1 MALATEP
8 RRPTPPPILLP
19 ALMVAIRR
27 RRRRQHRLPLV
38 PPMETI
44 CTAPMAV
51 AVIPILRR
59 LMVV

>member
-1 MALATEP
+1 MGLAMEP
-8 RRPTPPPILLP
+8 HCLTPPPTLLP

-27 RRRRQHRLPLV
+27 HRRRQHRLPLV

-59 LMVV
+59 PMVV